1 MTLRSSA
8 IDGVDKIVLPPV
20 RDLGDG
26 FTVRRALPSAHRRMV
41 GPFIFF
47 DQMGPTTLS
56 IGDGLD
62 VRPHPHIGLA
72 TVTYL
77 LEGQIMHRDSL
88 GSVQEIRPGEIN
100 WMTAGRGITHS
111 ERSPAEMRLTG
122 GPLFGLQTWVA
133 LPRAHEE
140 TAPAFHHHK
149 ADTIPHAEADGVS
162 VRVVAGHSDGMT
174 SPVETFSDML
184 YSDVTLADGARYH
197 VPAEHIE
204 RALYVITGALAVEGQ
219 WGGFLPGE
227 LVILKPGADIVV
239 RGIGPT
245 RVMLVGG
252 EPLPEQRY
260 IFWNFVSSSEERLEQ
275 AKEDWREDRFP
286 HVPGETEFIP
296 LPG

>member
-1 MTLRSSA
+1 
-8 IDGVDKIVLPPV
+8 
-20 RDLGDG
+20 
-26 FTVRRALPSAHRRMV
+26 
-41 GPFIFF
+41 
-47 DQMGPTTLS
+47 
-56 IGDGLD
+56 
-62 VRPHPHIGLA
+62 
-72 TVTYL
+72 
-77 LEGQIMHRDSL
+77 
-88 GSVQEIRPGEIN
+88 
-100 WMTAGRGITHS
+100 
-111 ERSPAEMRLTG
+111 
-122 GPLFGLQTWVA
+122 
-133 LPRAHEE
+133 
-140 TAPAFHHHK
+140 
-149 ADTIPHAEADGVS
+149 
-162 VRVVAGHSDGMT
+162 
-174 SPVETFSDML
+174 
-184 YSDVTLADGARYH
+184 